1 MCRCVK
7 ITNKFMKTHRLF
19 PLIVLGA
26 ALLGSSTVLAEQ
38 KSADDWQFGVT
49 IYGWF
54 PSIDGTLLYDNPP
67 SSPGT
72 ASSGGSIS
80 IDASDILD
88 NLKMTFMGAL
98 EARRGKWSI
107 LTDVIYLNLG
117 NTGNSTISIGPGSG
131 IPINARVDQDLKAW
145 VVMTSLGYTAVQQ
158 EQVLMDVLGGVR
170 YLSLDADA
178 KLSVNGPLPPTPPP
192 AKVSKSV
199 SLWDGIVG
207 IRGQFDLSD
216 RWSVPFYADIGAG
229 DSDLTWQALLGVT
242 YRFSWGDLR
251 LAYRHLEYDQK
262 NDRLI
267 QNMSLSGPAL
277 GVGFRF

>member
-1 MCRCVK
+1 
-7 ITNKFMKTHRLF
+7 
-19 PLIVLGA
+19 
-26 ALLGSSTVLAEQ
+26 
-38 KSADDWQFGVT
+38 
-49 IYGWF
+49 
-54 PSIDGTLLYDNPP
+54 
-67 SSPGT
+67 
-72 ASSGGSIS
+72 
-80 IDASDILD
+80 
-88 NLKMTFMGAL
+88 MGAL